1 MMRLFQKKDLLAQI
15 GLFLLG
21 FCGSLYVAMTPANS
35 MMNWYNIDDA
45 FYYYKVAQNVVTGNG
60 FTFDQINPTNGFHPL
75 WMVVCLGVF
84 WLTRYNLLL
93 PLRVLILISG
103 MFNGLAGVFLFRLLK
118 KSLHP
123 AAAILGAVVW
133 MLLPSIYNTTAV
145 HGMETAIS
153 ALFLILYLSQCV
165 NLLHG
170 NFSPRQRTV
179 KLLVCGLLGA
189 LTILGRLDNL
199 FVVFAVGFFA
209 ILGIRRINRLVVF
222 DLVAILVAA
231 ISSVVLRFG
240 TDSFVSN
247 RFSVY
252 PMLLIALLIKPF
264 ILYFFGFYSTSI
276 KDSLI
281 KAIVKLG
288 FAGVVMLVLE
298 YGLLLLGQK
307 LGFEYLLSRLLI
319 VMDVAISLGLVFVI
333 RLFYFPRSRP
343 AESQLSAWKIFVAWV
358 KSDLVRTVRDGLV
371 YAAPI
376 ALLIG
381 VYMII
386 NKIGF
391 GTFTPV
397 SGQIKFW
404 WGTLENTVYS
414 SPSNAV
420 ELLGLSPVSAKGPW
434 SILTSPI
441 AKAVLYVQNIFKPNS
456 DTVST
461 TWFLSVLFL
470 VFILLVFL
478 LSRKNGYLARKSFS
492 LLIPAMIIGCF
503 LHFAYYSARGY
514 AHTRYWYWIAES
526 LVLVVLGAIFSSRL
540 FEKTRE
546 LSGTEIPSSILLM
559 VMVVYVLF
567 MHTRFV
573 VKLAPQQVSPENAAN
588 YLASTR
594 ELEKYTDEGSLI
606 GMTGGGTTA
615 YLIENRTIVNMDGL
629 INSADYFQALKT
641 GKASEFLDRLPLN
654 YVYGKPYIL
663 LETEPYDKIFENR
676 LVEIGYIKGG
686 EAFTLYKYSSQR

>member
-1 MMRLFQKKDLLAQI
+1 MMKLLQKRDLIGQI

-84 WLTRYNLLL
+84 WLTRFNLLL
-93 PLRVLILISG
+93 PLRVLVLISG
-103 MFNGLAGVFLFRLLK
+103 IFNGLAGVFLFRLLK
-118 KSLHP
+118 KFLHP

-145 HGMETAIS
+145 HGMEAAIS

-170 NFSPRQRTV
+170 VFTPRQRTV
-179 KLLVCGLLGA
+179 QLLACGLLGA
-189 LTILGRLDNL
+189 LAILGRLDNL
-199 FVVFAVGFFA
+199 FVVFTVGLFT
-209 ILGIRRINRLVVF
+209 ILGIRRISRLVVF

-231 ISSVVLRFG
+231 ISSWMLRFG
-240 TDSFVSN
+240 TDLFTTSH
-247 RFSVY
+247 FSVY
-252 PMLLIALLIKPF
+252 PMLLVALFFKPV
-264 ILYFFGFYSTSI
+264 ILYFSGYYSASI

-288 FAGVVMLVLE
+288 LAGVAMLALE
-298 YGLLLLGQK
+298 YGLLLLGQR
-307 LGFEYLLSRLLI
+307 LGFEILLSRSLVL
-319 VMDVAISLGLVFVI
+319 MDVAISLGLVFII
-333 RLFYFPRSRP
+333 RFFYIPRRLP
-343 AESQLSAWKIFVAWV
+343 AKSQFSTWKTFGIWV
-358 KSDLVRTVRDGLV
+358 KSDLGRIVRHGLI
-371 YAAPI
+371 YAAPVM
-376 ALLIG
+376 LLIG
-381 VYMII
+381 AYMII
-386 NKIGF
+386 NKVGF

-404 WGTLENTVYS
+404 WGTLSNTIYS
-414 SPSNAV
+414 SQDSV
-420 ELLGLSPVSAKGPW
+420 IDLLGMSPVSAKGPW

-441 AKAVLYVQNIFKPNS
+441 AKTVLYIQNVFNPNS
-456 DTVST
+456 ESVST
-461 TWFLSVLFL
+461 TWFLSVLFA

-492 LLIPAMIIGCF
+492 LLIPAMIVGCF

-559 VMVVYVLF
+559 VGIIYVLF
-567 MHTRFV
+567 LHTRFLV
-573 VKLAPQQVSPENAAN
+573 NLAPQQVSPENSAN

-594 ELEKYTDEGSLI
+594 ELEKQTDEGSLI

-615 YLIENRTIVNMDGL
+615 YFIQNRTIVNMDGL
-629 INSADYFQALKT
+629 INSAEYFQSLKT
-641 GKASEFLDRLPLN
+641 GTANEFLDRIPLN
-654 YVYGKPYIL
+654 YVYGKPYVL
-663 LETEPYDKIFENR
+663 LETEPYDNVFENR
-676 LVEIGYIKGG
+676 LIEIGVIKQG
-686 EAFTLYKYSSQR
+686 EGFTLYKYISQR